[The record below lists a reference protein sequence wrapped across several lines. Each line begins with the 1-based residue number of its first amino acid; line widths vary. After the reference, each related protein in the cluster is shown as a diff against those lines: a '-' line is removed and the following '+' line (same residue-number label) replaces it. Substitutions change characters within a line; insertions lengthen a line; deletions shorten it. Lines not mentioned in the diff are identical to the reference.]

1 MFKMHLII
9 FLFMLSAPFLV
20 QRAGARPVLTFVDYN
35 KIGPRAEFNR
45 FAGARLFPMP
55 AVALVCML
63 LTASRPELGIPL
75 LFLEVLAVVASGNWV
90 AQGVPRFHK

>member
-1 MFKMHLII
+1 MFAMHLII

-45 FAGARLFPMP
+45 FAGTRLFVLP
-55 AVALVCML
+55 AVALFCL
-63 LTASRPELGIPL
+63 LLVASRPELGIPL
-75 LFLEVLAVVASGNWV
+75 LFLDVLAVVGSGNWV
-90 AQGVPRFHK
+90 AQGVPRFQK